1 MDRKVSFKTIH
12 NIYRLAAVLVVFAL
26 IFSLSF
32 IFPLQSSVCIP
43 FLSVFLGYS
52 DRIVAPFFTSERW
65 LLSGSFYM
73 IMMFFIG
80 RISTMVEEVDFQKN
94 HFCWYSLML
103 YWLSVIKI
111 ILKQTENKNNIDWN
125 AVLCFRI
132 QLKLFEFIKNIRINN
147 RR

>member
-1 MDRKVSFKTIH
+1 MVKLNECWKNFFIM
-12 NIYRLAAVLVVFAL
+12 IYSSVRWILF
-26 IFSLSF
+26 FSLSF

-132 QLKLFEFIKNIRINN
+132 WLKLFEFIKNIRINN